1 MTFRADGTFSNMRS
15 ARRLGKEG
23 EGEGEQCGFIVASIL
38 KNKNAELQYKKE
50 TVLTKHRNT
59 GPVAKND
66 I

>member
-1 MTFRADGTFSNMRS
+1 MRS